1 MTIIHQNYKYE
12 FKEVEY
18 VSEFL
23 DQYLEIHKEI
33 SNGLSGNMLL
43 YNFACDVYE
52 ERGFDKNINIV
63 KTIEEYGS
71 MYGYLSE
78 DPDLIRGEADFIID
92 FIAWLPQK
100 FFLSF
105 DENYIKCR
113 IYWVSGNSYPEED
126 MKRRGVK

>member
-1 MTIIHQNYKYE
+1 MTIIHQKYKYK

-18 VSEFL
+18 VDEFL

-78 DPDLIRGEADFIID
+78 DPPSFHI
-92 FIAWLPQK
+92 
-100 FFLSF
+100 FL
-105 DENYIKCR
+105 R

-126 MKRRGVK
+126 MKRRGVN

>member
-1 MTIIHQNYKYE
+1 
-12 FKEVEY
+12 
-18 VSEFL
+18 
-23 DQYLEIHKEI
+23 
-33 SNGLSGNMLL
+33 MLGS
-43 YNFACDVYE
+43 A
-52 ERGFDKNINIV
+52 R
-63 KTIEEYGS
+63 EYGS

-92 FIAWLPQK
+92 FIEWLPQK

-113 IYWVSGNSYPEED
+113 IYWISGNSYPDED

>member
-1 MTIIHQNYKYE
+1 MTIMHHKYKYK

-23 DQYLEIHKEI
+23 DQYLEIHKE
-33 SNGLSGNMLL
+33 SGNELHGDMLL

-63 KTIEEYGS
+63 KAIEKYGS

-92 FIAWLPQK
+92 FIEWLPQK

-113 IYWVSGNSYPEED
+113 IYWISGSSYPDED
-126 MKRRGVK
+126 MKRRGVN